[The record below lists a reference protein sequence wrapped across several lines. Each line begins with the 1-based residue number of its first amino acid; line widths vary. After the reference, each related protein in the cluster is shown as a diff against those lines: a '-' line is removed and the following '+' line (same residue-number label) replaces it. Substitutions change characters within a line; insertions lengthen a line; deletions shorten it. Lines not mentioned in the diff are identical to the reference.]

1 MYNEEATIER
11 FCEEIMLALRPVIN
25 SYDLELVLVDDG
37 SVDLTPNKMRELR
50 DRYPKI
56 ITIVQLSR
64 NFGLDAAIYAG
75 IQVGS
80 GDAVIAMDADLQ
92 DPPSVI
98 LKMIR
103 EWENGADVVVGMRIS
118 RPNDSFFKRIS
129 AKIFYHLLNSLSGKL
144 VLAGD
149 AANFRLLNRK
159 AVKAF
164 LTLPEVSGV
173 FRVMV
178 PFIGMS
184 TSVVAYERDKRFSGK
199 TKFHLKSM
207 IRYALDSL
215 TGISI
220 EPLRK
225 IPITIFFALMLAVI
239 SGAGMLIL
247 PPQWGPSLLICL
259 ALSSLFTLLFIV
271 LSIIGEYLC
280 QIYIQV
286 QGRPTAIIYDVK
298 RSESACRRNFT

>member
-1 MYNEEATIER
+1 MFNEEATIEK
-11 FCEEIMLALRPVIN
+11 FCDEVMLALSPIRN

-37 SVDLTPNKMRELR
+37 SVDLTSEKMFQVR
-50 DRYPKI
+50 DRYPEV

-80 GDAVIAMDADLQ
+80 GDAVVTMDADLQ
-92 DPPSVI
+92 DPPGVI
-98 LKMIR
+98 LQMIE
-103 EWENGADVVVGMRIS
+103 EWEGGADVVVGTRIS
-118 RPNDSFFKRIS
+118 RPNDSFFKRAS
-129 AKIFYHLLNSLSGKL
+129 AKFFYHLLKSLSGKL
-144 VLAGD
+144 ELEGD
-149 AANFRLLNRK
+149 AANFRLLSRQ

-164 LTLPEVSGV
+164 LALPEVSGV

-178 PFIGMS
+178 PFLGMK
-184 TSVVAYERDKRFSGK
+184 TSVVTYERDKRFSGQ
-199 TKFHLKSM
+199 TKYRLQAM

-225 IPITIFFALMLAVI
+225 IPFAIFFTLTLAAI
-239 SGAGMLIL
+239 SVAGIFIL
-247 PPQWGPSLLICL
+247 PPQWAPPLLICF
-259 ALSSLFTLLFIV
+259 AMSLLFALLFIV
-271 LSIIGEYLC
+271 LSVIGEYLG

-286 QGRPTAIIYDVK
+286 QGRPTTIIYDIK
-298 RSESACRRNFT
+298 RSESAYKRSIA